1 MHRINHKAVKLI
13 AGVEKTA
20 ADRSR
25 RDQGPEGKTE
35 IRYDITLEKAGW
47 HLK

>member
-1 MHRINHKAVKLI
+1 MTKMHRINHKAVKLI

-20 ADRSR
+20 ADSRR

-35 IRYDITLEKAGW
+35 IRCGTKLEKA
-47 HLK
+47 L